1 MIKKNINTNLK
12 KILSNKSDYFET
24 RKFTENLKSYLKK
37 KNYYLINLNEKNEK
51 KIKDKT
57 ILLSSLLGEQVSQ
70 DKKNT
75 KVVEIKP
82 NLKMLKKNKFS
93 LKKNIRYHQT
103 NTGGSIHTDGPQLL
117 KSPNILIMSCIN
129 NAKKGGDTV
138 IVDARKI
145 FGQIKKNKPQ
155 IMKVLLKDFYFETR
169 GFKFKK
175 NFLKKPIF
183 KKKNNE
189 VNFRYMKEYIVTGY
203 EKAKKNM
210 DLNKVKAL
218 DYLDKILNS
227 KKNQIKLKM
236 KKGNLIVIN
245 NKFTAHGRTNFIID
259 KRYPRK
265 FLRVWVN

>member
-1 MIKKNINTNLK
+1 MSIKIINSNLR
-12 KILSNKSDYFET
+12 KILSKKYTNSEANRFV
-24 RKFTENLKSYLKK
+24 ENLKEHIQK
-37 KNYYLINLNEKNEK
+37 KNFFIIDLKENNEQ

-57 ILLSSLLGEQVSQ
+57 IFLSSFLGKTVSQ
-70 DKKNT
+70 DMKKT

-93 LKKNIRYHQT
+93 LKRNIRYHQT

-117 KSPNILIMSCIN
+117 KTPNILIMSCIN
-129 NAKKGGDTV
+129 NAKKGGDTL
-138 IVDARKI
+138 IVDIRKI
-145 FGQIKKNKPQ
+145 FNKIKNNKPK
-155 IMKVLLKDFYFETR
+155 IIRELSKKYYFETR
-169 GFKFKK
+169 GFNFRKD
-175 NFLKKPIF
+175 FLKKPILT
-183 KKKNNE
+183 KKKRE
-189 VNFRYMKEYIVTGY
+189 VSFRYMKEYIVTGY

-210 DLNKVKAL
+210 NISRIEAL
-218 DYLDKILNS
+218 DYLDKALNS

-259 KRYPRK
+259 KRHPRK